1 MAKELGELESD
12 AIDAAYQDRLNHL
25 FQVLCTTLTGADP
38 KGGEKTSVDQF
49 TRGLTLFR
57 KARELALKAASRE

>member
-25 FQVLCTTLTGADP
+25 FQVLCTNLTGAESQ
-38 KGGEKTSVDQF
+38 GG
-49 TRGLTLFR
+49 
-57 KARELALKAASRE
+57 REDVS